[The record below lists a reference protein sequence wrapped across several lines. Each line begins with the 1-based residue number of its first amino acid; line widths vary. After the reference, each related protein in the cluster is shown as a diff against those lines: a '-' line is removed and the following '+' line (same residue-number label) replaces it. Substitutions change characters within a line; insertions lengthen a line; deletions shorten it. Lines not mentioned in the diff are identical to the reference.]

1 MARIRDSLNGWLRVN
16 SAGPGQEGRI
26 STVDEWNAWVSFRP
40 AEAGPAGRAR
50 PGDHAETPGWI
61 MVDDADWLDLEA
73 AVVPAATVPR
83 PPAPAT
89 GGGGALGQ
97 HALPTDYSSRAD
109 TLSLQPVKDIQNF
122 TAWVDAWQR
131 GAPGERAATTQP
143 EVHAMW
149 LRAASQ
155 FNTAATPMLW
165 ATAHINNLAQQVA
178 ALSQVEVPDARTPPT
193 QQTLHVTVGPGKAIP
208 TPSTTA
214 S

>member
-1 MARIRDSLNGWLRVN
+1 MARIRDSLNRWLRVN

-73 AVVPAATVPR
+73 AGVPDAAVPR
-83 PPAPAT
+83 PPAPTT
-89 GGGGALGQ
+89 GEGGALGQ
-97 HALPTDYSSRAD
+97 HAPPTDYTSRAD
-109 TLSLQPVKDIQNF
+109 ALSLQPVQDIQNF

-193 QQTLHVTVGPGKAIP
+193 HQTLHETVGPGKAIP